1 MSGWEDHCLPVSPGG
16 RISLAVQVSWKANQ
30 SRCNSIVTNSFN
42 CKVIVSVEQTSWL
55 TNPKLKQGP
64 GKQCQT
70 LSIIWE
76 SSCTQSLHWAPF
88 IWKDSGFGLF
98 QEMTQKTGRK
108 SASCQLALCKKA
120 PPPYYFYEI
129 LAVRDR
135 FKPICSR
142 VRSAAG
148 PRAARES
155 SSRAA
160 GLLAAILPIR
170 ASTALRFLAE
180 FFWILGDFIM
190 GFAEFL
196 PNSGEKVPSGNSVWN
211 IHFLIL
217 KSWNPPN
224 SAIHSWYKTIYS

>member
-1 MSGWEDHCLPVSPGG
+1 MVFFDLLSKQSFAETWNQASGYLPDLCACLNTHIGMVRASVG
-16 RISLAVQVSWKANQ
+16 RRLSGRTQVSAYFKKWLRKLAE
-30 SRCNSIVTNSFN
+30 ILPPA
-42 CKVIVSVEQTSWL
+42 SW
-55 TNPKLKQGP
+55 P
-64 GKQCQT
+64 CV
-70 LSIIWE
+70 
-76 SSCTQSLHWAPF
+76 
-88 IWKDSGFGLF
+88 
-98 QEMTQKTGRK
+98 RR
-108 SASCQLALCKKA
+108 

-129 LAVRDR
+129 LAVRDG

-180 FFWILGDFIM
+180 FFRILGDFSM

-196 PNSGEKVPSGNSVWN
+196 PNSGLKNSQRKLCKGQVLLMPPSSTGR
-211 IHFLIL
+211 LIIL
-217 KSWNPPN
+217 VLS
-224 SAIHSWYKTIYS
+224 TEF